1 MLDIDLDLFFMQKTL
16 DNAEKAYNNNEVPV
30 GAVIVFENKVI
41 AEGYNSV
48 IRLSDPTAHAEIIA
62 LQIAGKKL
70 NNYRLLNVE
79 LFVTLEPCL
88 MCYSAMVHARIK
100 RVIYGATD
108 EKTGYYSTGSFD
120 LIENIYN
127 HKIERVS
134 GILETESSEL
144 LKKFF
149 KERRDAGAAERGGLE
164 NR

>member
-1 MLDIDLDLFFMQKTL
+1 MVNIDSDMSFMRMAM
-16 DNAEKAYNNNEVPV
+16 DKAALAYRNVEVPV
-30 GAVIVFENKVI
+30 GAVVVYESRII
-41 AEGYNSV
+41 AEGFNSV
-48 IRLSDPTAHAEIIA
+48 IGLSDPTAHAEIIA
-62 LQIAGKKL
+62 LKKAGEKIG
-70 NNYRLLNVE
+70 NYRLLDAE

-100 RVIYGATD
+100 RVIYGAAD
-108 EKTGYYSTGSFD
+108 KKTGYYSTGSFD
-120 LIENIYN
+120 LISSIYN

-134 GILETESSEL
+134 GILETESSDL